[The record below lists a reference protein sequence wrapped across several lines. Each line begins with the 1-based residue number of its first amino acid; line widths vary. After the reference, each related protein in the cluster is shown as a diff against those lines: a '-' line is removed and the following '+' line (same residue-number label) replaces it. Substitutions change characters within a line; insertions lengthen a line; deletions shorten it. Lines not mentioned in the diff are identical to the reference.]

1 MSEHHEPDKLAIIGD
16 PAEGWAAVGDIVV
29 IILWEFGDWETSRSK
44 GHFTWRNMLEFWLSL
59 QRKRNQVTDR
69 NLLKASY

>member
-29 IILWEFGDWETSRSK
+29 IILWEFGDWETGSSK
-44 GHFTWRNMLEFWLSL
+44 RAIVTAHCTWT
-59 QRKRNQVTDR
+59 K
-69 NLLKASY
+69 NLIEIKLFFK